1 MRKPRRETNHLLK
14 RTHYTDQIE
23 NQKGKVVL
31 AGWVHDVKEL
41 ARIRFVWLRDRRGI
55 AQITISKSEADPEVL
70 GISATL
76 GREDVI
82 AVEGT
87 VVEKRV
93 AKVGSEITPSKIE
106 LITKAQEAAPLD
118 MSGKIESNLDARLDW
133 RVIDLRR
140 PENSAIFQVQSKLV
154 EGMQEYLKQ
163 HGFQQVFTPCLL
175 GGTSEGGA
183 EVFKLDYFGKEAFL
197 RQDPQ
202 LHRQLCIAAGLDKIY
217 DLGPNWRAEL
227 SHTTQHLCEHRGM
240 AAEFGFIADESDI
253 MRVEE
258 EVTVAGLRKI
268 ESDCATEVALLG
280 VQAAHVPS
288 TPFPEMRYPDI
299 YDILEEYG
307 MKVPFGNDIGKE
319 GESILSRHVLEK
331 YKAEAFFMNR
341 YPSQVK
347 PFYVMR
353 VDEEPR
359 WARSVDLVYKGIE
372 QSSGGQREHRYEK
385 IIGQMKEQN
394 ISQEGMKWFTDP
406 FKFGVPPHGGFC
418 LGIERL
424 TMAFLGKENIRE
436 TTLFPRTPE
445 RLLP

>member
-1 MRKPRRETNHLLK
+1 MRF
-14 RTHYTDQIE
+14 I
-23 NQKGKVVL
+23 
-31 AGWVHDVKEL
+31 
-41 ARIRFVWLRDRRGI
+41 WLRDSGGI
-55 AQITISKSEADPEVL
+55 AQITISKSDAPPEVIKASEQL
-70 GISATL
+70 GK
-76 GREDVI
+76 EDVI
-82 AVEGT
+82 AVQGT
-87 VVEKRV
+87 IVEKRV
-93 AKVGSEITPSKIE
+93 AKVGSEITASKIE
-106 LITKAQEAAPLD
+106 LVTKAQAAAPLD

-140 PENSAIFQVQSKLV
+140 PENTAVFQIQSKLA
-154 EGMQEYLKQ
+154 EGMVEYLKQ
-163 HGFQQVFTPCLL
+163 KDYLQVFTPCLL

-183 EVFKLDYFGKEAFL
+183 EVFKTDYFGREAFL

-240 AAEFGFIADESDI
+240 AVELGFITDERDT

-258 EVTVAGLRKI
+258 EVAVAALKKVEKECTR
-268 ESDCATEVALLG
+268 EFALLG
-280 VQAAHVPS
+280 AEVHVPK

-299 YDILEEYG
+299 YEILEEYG
-307 MKVPFGNDIGKE
+307 KKVPYGNDVGKE
-319 GESILSRHVLEK
+319 GESILAKHVREK
-331 YKAEAFFMNR
+331 HKAEAFFMNR
-341 YPSQVK
+341 YPSKIK

-353 VDEEPR
+353 VDEEPQ
-359 WARSVDLVYKGIE
+359 WARSVDLVYRGIE

-385 IIGQMKEQN
+385 IIEQMKEQSIN
-394 ISQEGMKWFTDP
+394 QEGMKWFTEP

-418 LGIERL
+418 LGIERF
-424 TMAFLGKENIRE
+424 TMALLGKENIRE

>member
-1 MRKPRRETNHLLK
+1 LLQ
-14 RTHYTDQIE
+14 RTHYTNEIE
-23 NQKGKVVL
+23 NERGTVVL

-41 ARIRFVWLRDRRGI
+41 ARMRFIWLRDSGGI
-55 AQITISKSEADPEVL
+55 AQITISKSDAPPEVIKASEQL
-70 GISATL
+70 GK
-76 GREDVI
+76 EDVI

-87 VVEKRV
+87 IVEKRV
-93 AKVGSEITPSKIE
+93 AKVGSEITASKIE
-106 LITKAQEAAPLD
+106 LVTKAKAAAPLD

-140 PENSAIFQVQSKLV
+140 PENAAIFKIQSKLA
-154 EGMQEYLKQ
+154 EGMVEYLRQK
-163 HGFQQVFTPCLL
+163 GYLQVFTPCLL

-183 EVFKLDYFGKEAFL
+183 EVFKTDYFGKEAFL

-227 SHTTQHLCEHRGM
+227 SHTTQHLCEHRGL
-240 AAEFGFIADESDI
+240 AVELGFIADERDT

-258 EVTVAGLRKI
+258 EVAVAALKKV
-268 ESDCATEVALLG
+268 EKDCTRELALLNAE
-280 VQAAHVPS
+280 VHLPN
-288 TPFPEMRYPDI
+288 TPFPEMRYPEI
-299 YDILEEYG
+299 YEILEEYG
-307 MKVPFGNDIGKE
+307 KKVPYGNDVGKE
-319 GESILSRHVLEK
+319 GEGILAKHVREK
-331 YKAEAFFMNR
+331 HKAEAFFINR
-341 YPSQVK
+341 YPSKIK

-353 VDEEPR
+353 VDEEPQ
-359 WARSVDLVYKGIE
+359 WARSVDFVYRGME
-372 QSSGGQREHRYEK
+372 QSSGGQREHRYER
-385 IIGQMKEQN
+385 IVEQMKEQN
-394 ISQEGMKWFTDP
+394 IGQEGMRWFTEP

>member
-1 MRKPRRETNHLLK
+1 MRF
-14 RTHYTDQIE
+14 I
-23 NQKGKVVL
+23 
-31 AGWVHDVKEL
+31 
-41 ARIRFVWLRDRRGI
+41 WLRDMGGI
-55 AQITISKSEADPEVL
+55 AQITISKSDAPPEVIKASEQL
-70 GISATL
+70 GK
-76 GREDVI
+76 EDII
-82 AVEGT
+82 AVQGT

-93 AKVGSEITPSKIE
+93 AKVGSEITASKIE
-106 LITKAQEAAPLD
+106 LVTKAKAAAPLD

-140 PENSAIFQVQSKLV
+140 PENTAIFQIQSKLA
-154 EGMQEYLKQ
+154 EGMVEYLKEK
-163 HGFQQVFTPCLL
+163 GYLQVFTPCLL

-183 EVFKLDYFGKEAFL
+183 EVFKTDYFGKEAFL

-240 AAEFGFIADESDI
+240 AVELGFIADESDT

-258 EVTVAGLRKI
+258 EVAVAALKKV
-268 ESDCATEVALLG
+268 EKDCTRELALLN
-280 VQAAHVPS
+280 VEVHLPR
-288 TPFPEMRYPDI
+288 TPFPEMRYPEI
-299 YDILEEYG
+299 YEILEEYG
-307 MKVPFGNDIGKE
+307 RKVPYGKDIGKE
-319 GESILSRHVLEK
+319 GESILTKHVLEK
-331 YKAEAFFMNR
+331 HKAEAFFINR
-341 YPSQVK
+341 YPSEVK

-353 VDEEPR
+353 VDEEPQ
-359 WARSVDLVYKGIE
+359 WARSVDFVYRGVE

-385 IIGQMKEQN
+385 IIEQMKEQR
-394 ISQEGMKWFTDP
+394 ISQEGMKWFTEP

>member
-1 MRKPRRETNHLLK
+1 MLK
-14 RTHYTDQIE
+14 RTHYTNEVE
-23 NQKGKVVL
+23 NAKGTVVV

-41 ARIRFVWLRDRRGI
+41 ARMRFIWIRDSGGI
-55 AQITISKSEADPEVL
+55 AQVTISKSNSNPEVIEASAKL
-70 GISATL
+70 GK
-76 GREDVI
+76 EDVI

-87 VVEKRV
+87 LVEKRV
-93 AKVGSEITPSKIE
+93 AKVGSEITPSRIE
-106 LITKAQEAAPLD
+106 LITKAQAAAPLD
-118 MSGKIESNLDARLDW
+118 MSGKIDSNLDARLDW

-140 PENSAIFQVQSKLV
+140 PENTAIFQIQSKMA
-154 EGMQEYLKQ
+154 EGMIEYLKER
-163 HGFQQVFTPCLL
+163 GFLQVFTPCLL

-240 AAEFGFIADESDI
+240 AAEFGFIADERDM

-258 EVTVAGLRKI
+258 EVTVAALSKVEKECTRQL
-268 ESDCATEVALLG
+268 AQLNMEVR
-280 VQAAHVPS
+280 VPK
-288 TPFPEMRYPDI
+288 TPFPEMRYPEV
-299 YDILEEYG
+299 YEILEEYG
-307 MKVPFGNDIGKE
+307 KKVPYGNDVGKE
-319 GESILSRHVLEK
+319 GEAILTQHVREK
-331 YKAEAFFMNR
+331 HKSEAFFMNR
-341 YPSQVK
+341 YPSKIK

-353 VDEEPR
+353 VDEEPQ
-359 WARSVDLVYKGIE
+359 WARSVDLVYRGIE

-385 IIGQMKEQN
+385 IIAQMKEQN
-394 ISQEGMKWFTDP
+394 MSEDGMKWFTEP

-445 RLLP
+445 RLIP